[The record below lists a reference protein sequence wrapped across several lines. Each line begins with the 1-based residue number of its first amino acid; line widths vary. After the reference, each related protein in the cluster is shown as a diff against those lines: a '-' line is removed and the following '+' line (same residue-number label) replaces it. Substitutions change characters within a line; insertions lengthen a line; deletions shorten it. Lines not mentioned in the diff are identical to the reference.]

1 MGLQLNHKTHL
12 NPVLNLGIQVQY
24 YYKKV
29 WSNEK
34 ILIASLSMQKGKSAV
49 KLKQKENYLQLSI

>member
-24 YYKKV
+24 YYKK
-29 WSNEK
+29 K
-34 ILIASLSMQKGKSAV
+34 YDKMKKMLITSFRMQKG
-49 KLKQKENYLQLSI
+49 NLQ